1 MSVILDKLLQGQKVE
16 WLKLKDVSK
25 YIRGLTYNKS
35 NESHDATGYKV
46 LRANNINLE
55 NNQLNF
61 SDVKTVSFDTKVKD
75 NQKLYK
81 DDILISAASGSR
93 EHVGK
98 VAFVE
103 SNIDYYFGG
112 FMGVIRCSENINP
125 KYLFHIMT
133 SDLFRNYL
141 DEILNTSTINNLNS
155 KVMENFSIPLPQLD
169 IQNKIVKILD
179 AFTALTTELTT
190 ELTMREKQYHYY
202 RDNLLTFSDDEVKWK
217 TLGETGTLIRGNGM
231 QKKDFVDSG
240 FPAIH
245 YGQIYTHFGTFAH
258 TTKSYVSEELAKK
271 LKKAQKGDVLLA
283 GTSENIQDVMKPLG
297 WLGDT
302 VAISGDMFAYRP
314 NDDLDTKYLTY
325 ILQATEFQKYKEKYA
340 QGAKVTRINSEK
352 FLNFKIPLPSL
363 KEQQRI
369 ANILDN
375 FETYTNSITE
385 GLPKEI
391 ALRQKQYEYY
401 REQLLDF
408 PK

>member
-1 MSVILDKLLQGQKVE
+1 MSVILDKLLRGQKVE

-179 AFTALTTELTT
+179 TFTALTAELSA

-202 RDNLLTFSDDEVKWK
+202 RDKLLTFSDDEVEWK
-217 TLGETGTLIRGNGM
+217 RL
-231 QKKDFVDSG
+231 
-240 FPAIH
+240 
-245 YGQIYTHFGTFAH
+245 
-258 TTKSYVSEELAKK
+258 EEVFNITAG
-271 LKKAQKGDVLLA
+271 GDVPKNALSPIQTDEFNIPIISNSMGEKSLYGWTDKSRVNEASITISARGANTGWTNFQNRPIFPIIRLLA
-283 GTSENIQDVMKPLG
+283 
-297 WLGDT
+297 
-302 VAISGDMFAYRP
+302 
-314 NDDLDTKYLTY
+314 LTPK
-325 ILQATEFQKYKEKYA
+325 IEMNLKYA
-340 QGAKVTRINSEK
+340 YYFMKMIENNYKISEAGIPQ
-352 FLNFKIPLPSL
+352 LTVPMIRDIKIPFPNLT
-363 KEQQRI
+363 EQNKI
-369 ANILDN
+369 ANILDK
-375 FETYTNSITE
+375 FEILTNSITE

-391 ALRQKQYEYY
+391 AVRQQQFEYY

-408 PK
+408 PKLNKDIINE